1 MKRILDLS
9 IIVISSPIWIT
20 IFFLIAIIVRF
31 KIGKP
36 ILFSQP
42 RVGLRGKVFTLKKF
56 RTMSDEKDADGK
68 LLSDEKRLSP
78 FGYWLRSTSLDELP
92 TLWNVI
98 IGDLSL
104 VGPRPLLIEYLPL
117 YNSRQ
122 LRRHNKMPGIT
133 GWAQINGRNSISWEE
148 KFELDIWYIENYNF
162 ILDVRILIIT
172 IKKVISRDGISSKD
186 NATMPK
192 FKG

>member
-1 MKRILDLS
+1 MKRILDLF

-122 LRRHNKMPGIT
+122 LRRHDKMPGIT